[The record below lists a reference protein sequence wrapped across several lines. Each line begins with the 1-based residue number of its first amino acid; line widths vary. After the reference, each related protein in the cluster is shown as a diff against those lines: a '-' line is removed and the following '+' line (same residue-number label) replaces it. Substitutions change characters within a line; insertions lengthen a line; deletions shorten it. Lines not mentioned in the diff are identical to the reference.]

1 MLSKKIVSLTKKIFK
16 HVKILT
22 IAIDYFLQ
30 NKEIVAKNISVFGGQ
45 RKGLTERREE
55 KNNVSQLQRASYLEH
70 ILRKLVSQFS
80 IRVTPSSVTMTR
92 QIFFCCLGFLRL
104 NGLLHG
110 ADVVVCDLLDAQAG
124 KLLGEGFAVPRI
136 KYNCCQNLYTTTTI
150 GT

>member
-1 MLSKKIVSLTKKIFK
+1 MLSKKIVSLAKRNFK

-80 IRVTPSSVTMTR
+80 VRVTPSSVTMTR
-92 QIFFCCLGFLRL
+92 QKLRRKKNQIFCCLSFLRL
-104 NGLLHG
+104 DGLLHG

-124 KLLGEGFAVPRI
+124 KLLGEGFAVPGI
-136 KYNCCQNLYTTTTI
+136 KSK
-150 GT
+150 